1 MSSENT
7 LSRRGFLEAM
17 TALGSISLA
26 ACATDSKQAT
36 RLWTADRRA
45 GQLPPRGE
53 FVVRN
58 AYVVTMDP
66 QLGDIPSGDV
76 HVRNGALVAVGPNLA
91 APGVEEIDGSNR
103 IALPGFIDTH
113 FHLWGSFAR
122 GVVADGD
129 FDYFPVMSRIGPAMM
144 PEDDYN
150 SSKLGIAEAVNSG
163 LTTIHDW
170 SHNIISGAYA
180 DADLRALRDVGIRAR
195 FSYGYSRNLQL
206 KPEQTADLAD
216 IARVKREWF
225 GSSNDGLI
233 TMGFESRGPG
243 DTPPQVY
250 QKEWENARSLGYPS
264 RSTRAAP
271 LGRSKS
277 FAASRSC
284 TATGSWVRTFSSFT
298 PTTRPRKNVR

>member
-91 APGVEEIDGSNR
+91 APGVEEIDGANR
-103 IALPGFIDTH
+103 IALP
-113 FHLWGSFAR
+113 A
-122 GVVADGD
+122 
-129 FDYFPVMSRIGPAMM
+129 
-144 PEDDYN
+144 
-150 SSKLGIAEAVNSG
+150 SSIPIS
-163 LTTIHDW
+163 
-170 SHNIISGAYA
+170 ISGVA
-180 DADLRALRDVGIRAR
+180 
-195 FSYGYSRNLQL
+195 S
-206 KPEQTADLAD
+206 P
-216 IARVKREWF
+216 
-225 GSSNDGLI
+225 
-233 TMGFESRGPG
+233 
-243 DTPPQVY
+243 
-250 QKEWENARSLGYPS
+250 
-264 RSTRAAP
+264 
-271 LGRSKS
+271 
-277 FAASRSC
+277 AASSP
-284 TATGSWVRTFSSFT
+284 TATSTTFQ
-298 PTTRPRKNVR
+298 